1 MIPKEPWPVRC
12 QNNVQVRAAGLV
24 RTNLL
29 QHVVFVVLGHD
40 YGSAIMQETCKKGM
54 LVGEELRC

>member
-1 MIPKEPWPVRC
+1 VRC